1 MSGSD
6 KDKMNN
12 PDIEEKLLQL
22 FERLVELSDKNYH
35 YKHPRGQSK
44 IGDTVYFEP
53 AHSLFASIK
62 KMKAK
67 NNLSSDEM
75 EDFLISVSENVNDDL
90 LIVEKT
96 KSNGGTAEIAQ
107 DFIDWADE
115 VRELTDR

>member
-62 KMKAK
+62 KMKAIGKKAAK
-67 NNLSSDEM
+67 NNLSLDEM

-90 LIVEKT
+90 LIVEKP
-96 KSNGGTAEIAQ
+96 KAMAGQ
-107 DFIDWADE
+107 QK
-115 VRELTDR
+115 